1 MPSQNQKGGGCLSG
15 ASAEESGTSR
25 WKTEVLPEVPQ
36 KHMESS
42 LSLGLL
48 HEPAG
53 ASVMR
58 SYVYIS

>member
-1 MPSQNQKGGGCLSG
+1 MGSQRRGKRDLQV
-15 ASAEESGTSR
+15 E
-25 WKTEVLPEVPQ
+25 TEVSPEVPR

-53 ASVMR
+53 VSVMR
-58 SYVYIS
+58 SYAYIS